1 MKKKNI
7 YIYIYIY
14 KVNTSY
20 CHIYDEV
27 IITYAMRMDIPQT
40 YVILISKTEKIISKI
55 KIITTKGGKANN
67 KRRNC

>member
-1 MKKKNI
+1 
-7 YIYIYIY
+7 
-14 KVNTSY
+14 
-20 CHIYDEV
+20 
-27 IITYAMRMDIPQT
+27 MRMDIPQT